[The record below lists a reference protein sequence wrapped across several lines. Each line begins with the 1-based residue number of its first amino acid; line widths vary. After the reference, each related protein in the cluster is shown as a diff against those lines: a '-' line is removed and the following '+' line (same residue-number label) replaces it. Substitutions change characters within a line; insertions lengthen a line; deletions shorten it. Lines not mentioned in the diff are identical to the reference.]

1 MSPEKIKL
9 SKQHVNETTYLEC
22 YIVARSPNQ
31 CCHEN
36 ATFLL
41 LFIVAVGV
49 AVNNVKVFSAAMEM
63 QQWVTF
69 ALLSSYKIF
78 RVAVNNNEY

>member
-1 MSPEKIKL
+1 M
-9 SKQHVNETTYLEC
+9 YLRR
-22 YIVARSPNQ
+22 YFVARSPNH

-36 ATFLL
+36 ATSLF
-41 LFIVAVGV
+41 LFIVVVGV
-49 AVNNVKVFSAAMEM
+49 AVNNIKVFFVAMEM

-78 RVAVNNNEY
+78 RVAVTNNKY

>member
-1 MSPEKIKL
+1 M
-9 SKQHVNETTYLEC
+9 KQCTYNVTLLRVRLI
-22 YIVARSPNQ
+22 IVAMKTQN
-31 CCHEN
+31 
-36 ATFLL
+36 F

-49 AVNNVKVFSAAMEM
+49 AVNGIKVLNVAMEM

-78 RVAVNNNEY
+78 RVAVNSNKY

>member
-1 MSPEKIKL
+1 M
-9 SKQHVNETTYLEC
+9 KQCTYNVTLLRVRLI
-22 YIVARSPNQ
+22 IVAMKTQN
-31 CCHEN
+31 
-36 ATFLL
+36 F

-49 AVNNVKVFSAAMEM
+49 AVNGIKVFNVAMEM

-78 RVAVNNNEY
+78 RVAVNSNKY